1 MMAINPEKL
10 IKLARN
16 FDQAALGQIYDLYSD
31 RLFGY
36 AYKHTGDAQLAEDLV
51 AETFRRFLQALKSG
65 GGPQDHLRA
74 YLYRITH
81 NLITDSFR
89 REPPPPLELHEEQLE
104 EEESQEPSI
113 IVAEMEEAD
122 LVRRALRLIT
132 PEQRQVIVLRFLE
145 GWSSLEISQSMEKS
159 LGAVKALQHRGL
171 AALERIL
178 QETPDEPEVSSPE

>member
-1 MMAINPEKL
+1 MMAINPGKL

-31 RLFGY
+31 PLFGY

-65 GGPQDHLRA
+65 GGPKDHLRA

-89 REPPPPLELHEEQLE
+89 REPPPPLELQEEQLE
-104 EEESQEPSI
+104 EKESQEPSR
-113 IVAEMEEAD
+113 IVAAQQERETI
-122 LVRRALRLIT
+122 RKALRLIT

-145 GWSSLEISQSMEKS
+145 GWSSLEIAQAIEKS

-178 QETPDEPEVSSPE
+178 QEIPDEPEESSIE